1 MGYCCFISLSL
12 SLALV
17 KKKLYSIKRRGSTK
31 YKQTIESEKAKWR
44 NILGIHIKWKITSTV
59 ILSTPWDQIVVHLSR
74 SRIPDHRIFCILILY
89 VNWHI
94 ELPKSY
100 YSADI
105 WGWWSWFWLFWLFV
119 VSHNCFRSIAHPQIC
134 SN

>member
-44 NILGIHIKWKITSTV
+44 NILGKHIKWKITPTV
-59 ILSTPWDQIVVHLSR
+59 ILSTLEIKLLFISQD
-74 SRIPDHRIFCILILY
+74 PDHRIFCILILY

-105 WGWWSWFWLFWLFV
+105 CGWWSWFWLFWLFV
-119 VSHNCFRSIAHPQIC
+119 VSHNCFRCIAHPQIC